1 MIGLVLLGLLLVL
14 FAWPLIAERTRK
26 PMTPELRRAAG
37 GSFAELSQ
45 GVTHYHWIGPLRGPV
60 AVCIHGLTTP
70 AVVWSGL
77 ARGLAAWGF
86 RVLVYDLYGRGCSD
100 RPPGLQDRAFFLRQL
115 EELLEFEGVRRDI
128 TLFGYSM
135 GGAIA
140 TAWTARHPDLARDLI
155 LLAPAGL
162 GHDLGPVARLVANH
176 NWVGRW
182 LMHLTYARSFR
193 ASVEAERDIETSQ
206 IPNVVPLQLNELR
219 YRGFIPAVTSSLH
232 HMLDHDLTEAHRKIA
247 EAGTPLLAIW
257 AAEDEVIPVAGAER
271 LAALNPGARN
281 VIIPE
286 AGHALAYTHSPAVTA
301 ALDAAELRR

>member
-1 MIGLVLLGLLLVL
+1 MIWGLASV
-14 FAWPLIAERTRK
+14 AALIALAPFARDRLRPTMGAEARQSAPGEFADLPRGRIHYRLAG
-26 PMTPELRRAAG
+26 PED
-37 GSFAELSQ
+37 
-45 GVTHYHWIGPLRGPV
+45 GPLV
-60 AVCIHGLTTP
+60 ILIHGLTTP
-70 AVVWSGL
+70 SFVWTPIADHLNGQ
-77 ARGLAAWGF
+77 GF
-86 RVLVYDLYGRGCSD
+86 RTLSYDHYGRGYSD
-100 RPPGLQDRAFFLRQL
+100 RPGGAQDEEFFLSHL
-115 EELLEFEGVRRDI
+115 SELLDHLGLCGPATVM
-128 TLFGYSM
+128 GYSM